1 MLGVLWMGKGWG
13 LGAREQDSPVRIS
26 DTHLFLLVQVGPVVP
41 AVAVAVGNVLQA
53 RIQLPGH

>member
-1 MLGVLWMGKGWG
+1 MGKGWG

-26 DTHLFLLVQVGPVVP
+26 DTHLFLLVQAGPVVP

>member
-1 MLGVLWMGKGWG
+1 MGKGWG